1 MMTFGRNREAALV
14 KGLDT
19 FFVKSLIGR
28 DARGRLG
35 AGILL
40 LMGMMILW
48 AGPAFGQSSETVDAR
63 LRYQNEEGERV
74 PVEGVMLS
82 VTTLE
87 GSEIGSGVT
96 DADGVFSVPVPQPAV
111 YLVSIDAGT
120 LPAGIRLREPE
131 RVTVEVEVLEG
142 RAGRAIF
149 SLISGEVTV
158 VEEGGGISL
167 RRVAQLTT
175 EGIKLGLFLGMAA
188 IGLSLVFGT
197 TGLVNFAHG
206 EMVTWGMLSAY
217 FFNFYGLAG
226 MFGFMAGWWP
236 PFGQGMNLVLAA
248 VMAVMIGGVTGYLM
262 DRWIF
267 RPLRTRGVSLI
278 AQMVVTIGLAILAR
292 YIFLFIFGG
301 NLRFF
306 RDYSAQSALQI
317 WIIEITPKD
326 LITVVLSVLIL
337 IGVGSFLQRTQTGK
351 AMRAVADNRDLA
363 ESSGIDV
370 QRVIKI
376 VWIGAGSLAALG
388 GVFIGLAE
396 QLSWLIGFRMLLL
409 IFAGVVLG
417 GLGTAYGALLGCLL
431 VGIGIQLSTLF
442 IPVELKNIGALV
454 VLALVLV
461 VRPQGI
467 LGRRERFG

>member
-1 MMTFGRNREAALV
+1 MRTLPRRGSRRRVAAGVL
-14 KGLDT
+14 
-19 FFVKSLIGR
+19 LI
-28 DARGRLG
+28 L
-35 AGILL
+35 GILL
-40 LMGMMILW
+40 LE
-48 AGPAFGQSSETVDAR
+48 AGPVAGQSSETVGTR
-63 LRYQNEEGERV
+63 LRYQNEEGERI

-82 VTTLE
+82 VTTVD
-87 GSEIGSGVT
+87 GSEVGSGVT
-96 DADGVFSVPVPQPAV
+96 DADGAFSVPVPQPAV
-111 YLVSIDAGT
+111 YLVSIDVET
-120 LPAGIRLREPE
+120 LPVGIRLREPD
-131 RVTVEVEVLEG
+131 RVNVEVEVGEG
-142 RAGRAIF
+142 RSARAIF
-149 SLISGEVTV
+149 SLISGDAPV
-158 VEEGGGISL
+158 VESGGITV

-217 FFNFYGLAG
+217 FFNYYGLAG
-226 MFGFMAGWWP
+226 AFGFMAGWWP
-236 PFGQGMNLVLAA
+236 PLGQGMNLILAA
-248 VMAVMIGGVTGYLM
+248 VMAVIIGGASGYCM

-278 AQMVVTIGLAILAR
+278 AQMVVTIGLSILAR
-292 YIFLFIFGG
+292 YVFLFLFGG

-306 RDYSAQSALQI
+306 KDYSAQSAIQI
-317 WIIEITPKD
+317 WIVDITPKD
-326 LITVVLSVLIL
+326 LITVVLSVLFL
-337 IGVGSFLQRTQTGK
+337 IAVGLFLQRTQTGK

-363 ESSGIDV
+363 ESSGINV

-376 VWIGAGSLAALG
+376 VWIGAGALAGLG

-431 VGIGIQLSTLF
+431 VGVGIQLSTLF

-461 VRPQGI
+461 LRPQGL

>member
-1 MMTFGRNREAALV
+1 MMT
-14 KGLDT
+14 GLLM
-19 FFVKSLIGR
+19 V
-28 DARGRLG
+28 G
-35 AGILL
+35 AVLL
-40 LMGMMILW
+40 LAL
-48 AGPAFGQSSETVDAR
+48 PALGQSSETVGTR

-82 VTTLE
+82 VTTVD
-87 GSEIGSGVT
+87 GAAIGSGVS
-96 DADGVFSVPVPQPAV
+96 DADGIFTTPVPEPAV
-111 YLVSIDAGT
+111 YLVTIDVGT
-120 LPAGIRLREPE
+120 LPPGISLREPD
-131 RVTVEVEVLEG
+131 RTTVEVEVLEG
-142 RAGRAIF
+142 RDGRAIF
-149 SLISGEVTV
+149 SLTSGESAMVQETGGVT
-158 VEEGGGISL
+158 L

-206 EMVTWGMLSAY
+206 EMVTWGMLTAY
-217 FFNFYGLAG
+217 FFNYYGLAG
-226 MFGFMAGWWP
+226 AFGFMAGWWP
-236 PFGQGMNLVLAA
+236 PLGDGVNLILAA
-248 VMAVMIGGVTGYLM
+248 ALAMVVGGTTGYVM

-267 RPLRTRGVSLI
+267 GPLRARGVSLI
-278 AQMVVTIGLAILAR
+278 AQMVVTIGLSILAR

-317 WIIEITPKD
+317 WIIDITPKD
-326 LITVVLSVLIL
+326 LITVILSVLIL
-337 IGVGSFLQRTQTGK
+337 LSVGLFLQRTQTGK

-363 ESSGIDV
+363 ESSGINV
-370 QRVIKI
+370 QRVIRI
-376 VWIGAGSLAALG
+376 VWIGAGALAGVG

-417 GLGTAYGALLGCLL
+417 GLGTAYGALIGCLL

>member
-1 MMTFGRNREAALV
+1 
-14 KGLDT
+14 
-19 FFVKSLIGR
+19 LI
-28 DARGRLG
+28 L
-35 AGILL
+35 GILL
-40 LMGMMILW
+40 LE
-48 AGPAFGQSSETVDAR
+48 AGPVAGQSSETVGTR
-63 LRYQNEEGERV
+63 LRYQNEEGERI

-82 VTTLE
+82 VTTVD
-87 GSEIGSGVT
+87 GSEVGSGVT
-96 DADGVFSVPVPQPAV
+96 DADGAFSVPVPQPAV
-111 YLVSIDAGT
+111 YLVSIDVET
-120 LPAGIRLREPE
+120 LPVGIRLREPD
-131 RVTVEVEVLEG
+131 RVNVEVEVGEG
-142 RAGRAIF
+142 RSARAIF
-149 SLISGEVTV
+149 SLISGDAPV
-158 VEEGGGISL
+158 VESGGITV

-217 FFNFYGLAG
+217 FFNYYGLAG
-226 MFGFMAGWWP
+226 AFGFMAGWWP
-236 PFGQGMNLVLAA
+236 PLGQGMNLILAA
-248 VMAVMIGGVTGYLM
+248 VMAVIIGGASGYCM

-278 AQMVVTIGLAILAR
+278 AQMVVTIGLSILAR
-292 YIFLFIFGG
+292 YVFLFLFGG

-306 RDYSAQSALQI
+306 KDYSAQSAIQI
-317 WIIEITPKD
+317 WIVDITPKD
-326 LITVVLSVLIL
+326 LITVVLSVLFL
-337 IGVGSFLQRTQTGK
+337 IAVGLFLQRTQTGK

-363 ESSGIDV
+363 ESSGINV

-376 VWIGAGSLAALG
+376 VWIGAGALAGLG

-431 VGIGIQLSTLF
+431 VGVGIQLSTLF

-461 VRPQGI
+461 LRPQGL

>member
-1 MMTFGRNREAALV
+1 MLLIAA
-14 KGLDT
+14 
-19 FFVKSLIGR
+19 
-28 DARGRLG
+28 
-35 AGILL
+35 
-40 LMGMMILW
+40 
-48 AGPAFGQSSETVDAR
+48 PAIGQSSETVGTR
-63 LRYQNEEGERV
+63 LRHQNEEGERV
-74 PVEGVMLS
+74 PVEGVLIS
-82 VTTLE
+82 VTTTD
-87 GSEIGSGVT
+87 GSEVGEGVT
-96 DADGVFSVPVPQPAV
+96 DSEGVFAAPVPGPDV
-111 YLVSIDAGT
+111 YLVTINVNT
-120 LPAGIRLREPE
+120 LPAGVRLRDPD
-131 RVTVEVEVLEG
+131 RTTVEVEVLES
-142 RAGRAIF
+142 RDGRAIF
-149 SLISGEVTV
+149 SLISGDAEPA
-158 VEEGGGISL
+158 EESGGVSM

-217 FFNFYGLAG
+217 FFNYFGLAG
-226 MFGFMAGWWP
+226 IFGFMAGWWP
-236 PFGQGMNLVLAA
+236 PLGEGVNLVFAAILA
-248 VMAVMIGGVTGYLM
+248 VMVGGASGYFM
-262 DRWIF
+262 DRWVF

-278 AQMVVTIGLAILAR
+278 AQMVVTIGLSILAR
-292 YIFLFIFGG
+292 YVFLFIFGG

-317 WIIEITPKD
+317 WIVEITPKD
-326 LITVVLSVLIL
+326 LITVILSVLIL
-337 IGVGSFLQRTQTGK
+337 IGVGFFLQRTQTGK

-363 ESSGIDV
+363 ESSGINV
-370 QRVIKI
+370 QRVIRI
-376 VWIGAGSLAALG
+376 VWIGAGALAGLG

-431 VGIGIQLSTLF
+431 VGVGIQLSTLF

>member
-1 MMTFGRNREAALV
+1 MPGS
-14 KGLDT
+14 
-19 FFVKSLIGR
+19 SLF
-28 DARGRLG
+28 RLFLSG
-35 AGILL
+35 LL
-40 LMGMMILW
+40 LAVFALLMALPVF
-48 AGPAFGQSSETVDAR
+48 AQESESVGTR

-74 PVEGVMLS
+74 PVEGVRFT
-82 VTTLE
+82 VTTAE
-87 GSEIGSGVT
+87 GAAVGSGLT
-96 DADGVFSVPVPQPAV
+96 DADGVFSMSVPQPAIYV
-111 YLVSIDAGT
+111 VAIDVAT
-120 LPAGIRLREPE
+120 LPAGIMLREPDRI
-131 RVTVEVEVLEG
+131 RVIVEVLEN
-142 RAGRAIF
+142 REGRAIF
-149 SLISGEVTV
+149 SLTSGDSSAGEESGGVT
-158 VEEGGGISL
+158 L

-226 MFGFMAGWWP
+226 VFGFMAGWWP
-236 PFGQGMNLVLAA
+236 PLGQGVNLVLAA
-248 VMAVMIGGVTGYLM
+248 VMAVIVGGASGYLL

-267 RPLRTRGVSLI
+267 RPLRVRGVGMI
-278 AQMVVTIGLAILAR
+278 AQMVVSIGLSILAR

-306 RDYSAQSALQI
+306 KDYSAQSALQI
-317 WIIEITPKD
+317 WIVEITPKD
-326 LITVVLSVLIL
+326 LITVVLSSLIL
-337 IGVGSFLQRTQTGK
+337 VGVGLFLQKTQTGK

-370 QRVIKI
+370 QRVIRI
-376 VWIGAGSLAALG
+376 VWMGAGALAALG

-396 QLSWLIGFRMLLL
+396 QVSWLIGFRMLLL

-417 GLGTAYGALLGCLL
+417 GLGTAYGALLGCLV
-431 VGIGIQLSTLF
+431 VGVGIQLSTLLV
-442 IPVELKNIGALV
+442 PVELKNVGALV

-461 VRPQGI
+461 MRPQGL

>member
-1 MMTFGRNREAALV
+1 MSNSQPFKLAVGC
-14 KGLDT
+14 
-19 FFVKSLIGR
+19 
-28 DARGRLG
+28 
-35 AGILL
+35 L
-40 LMGMMILW
+40 LML
-48 AGPAFGQSSETVDAR
+48 ATTLLVALPAFGQSSETVGTR
-63 LRYQNEEGERV
+63 LRYQNDQGERV
-74 PVEGVMLS
+74 PVEGVVLS

-87 GSEIGSGVT
+87 GTEIGSGVT
-96 DADGVFSVPVPQPAV
+96 DADGVFSVPVPEPAV
-111 YLVSIDAGT
+111 YSVAIDVST
-120 LPAGIRLREPE
+120 LPGDIRLREPD
-131 RVTVEVEVLEG
+131 RTIVEVEVLEG
-142 RAGRAIF
+142 RDGRAIF
-149 SLISGEVTV
+149 SLISGDLMVI
-158 VEEGGGISL
+158 EESGGISL

-226 MFGFMAGWWP
+226 VFGFMAGWWP
-236 PFGQGMNLVLAA
+236 PLGQGMNLILAA
-248 VMAVMIGGVTGYLM
+248 VMAVIVGGATGYLM
-262 DRWIF
+262 DRWVF

-278 AQMVVTIGLAILAR
+278 AQMVVTIGLSILAR
-292 YIFLFIFGG
+292 YVFLFIFGG

-306 RDYSAQSALQI
+306 KDYSAQTALQI

-337 IGVGSFLQRTQTGK
+337 IGVGLFLQRTQTGK

-363 ESSGIDV
+363 ESSGINV
-370 QRVIKI
+370 QKVIRI
-376 VWIGAGSLAALG
+376 VWIGAGGLAGLG

-461 VRPQGI
+461 VRPQGL

>member
-1 MMTFGRNREAALV
+1 MKAFEDVLV
-14 KGLDT
+14 KGLISRRSPGRLT
-19 FFVKSLIGR
+19 AAVLLLIGMSFMF
-28 DARGRLG
+28 
-35 AGILL
+35 AGS
-40 LMGMMILW
+40 
-48 AGPAFGQSSETVDAR
+48 AFGQSSETVGTR

-74 PVEGVMLS
+74 PAEGVMIS

-87 GSEIGSGVT
+87 GSEIGSGMT
-96 DADGVFSVPVPQPAV
+96 DADGVFSVPVPEPAA
-111 YLVSIDAGT
+111 YLVSIDVST

-149 SLISGEVTV
+149 SLLSGEAPV
-158 VEEGGGISL
+158 VEESGGITL

-226 MFGFMAGWWP
+226 IFGFMAGWWP
-236 PFGQGMNLVLAA
+236 PLGQGMNLILAA
-248 VMAVMIGGVTGYLM
+248 AAAVIVGGASGYFM

-278 AQMVVTIGLAILAR
+278 AQMVVTIGLSILAR

-306 RDYSAQSALQI
+306 KDYSAQSALQI
-317 WIIEITPKD
+317 WIIDITPKD
-326 LITVVLSVLIL
+326 LITVILSVVIL
-337 IGVGSFLQRTQTGK
+337 IAVGLFLQRTQTGK

-363 ESSGIDV
+363 ESSGINV
-370 QRVIKI
+370 QRVIKM
-376 VWIGAGSLAALG
+376 VWIGAGALAGLG

-461 VRPQGI
+461 LRPQGL
-467 LGRRERFG
+467 LGRKERFG

>member
-1 MMTFGRNREAALV
+1 MMTG
-14 KGLDT
+14 
-19 FFVKSLIGR
+19 
-28 DARGRLG
+28 
-35 AGILL
+35 L
-40 LMGMMILW
+40 LMVGAVLLMTL
-48 AGPAFGQSSETVDAR
+48 PALGQSSETVGTR
-63 LRYQNEEGERV
+63 LRYQNEEGDRV

-82 VTTLE
+82 VTTVD
-87 GSEIGSGVT
+87 GAAIGSGVS
-96 DADGVFSVPVPQPAV
+96 DADGTFSTAVPEPAV
-111 YLVSIDAGT
+111 YLVTIDVGT
-120 LPAGIRLREPE
+120 LPPGIQLREPD
-131 RVTVEVEVLEG
+131 RTTVEVEVLEG
-142 RAGRAIF
+142 RDGRAIF
-149 SLISGEVTV
+149 SLTSGESAM
-158 VEEGGGISL
+158 VEETGGITL

-206 EMVTWGMLSAY
+206 EMVTWGMLTAY

-226 MFGFMAGWWP
+226 VFGFMAGWWP
-236 PFGQGMNLVLAA
+236 PLGEGVNLILAA
-248 VMAVMIGGVTGYLM
+248 AIAMVVGGATGYLM
-262 DRWIF
+262 DRWVF

-278 AQMVVTIGLAILAR
+278 AQMVVTIGLSILAR
-292 YIFLFIFGG
+292 YVFLFIFGG

-317 WIIEITPKD
+317 WIIDITPKD
-326 LITVVLSVLIL
+326 LITVILSVLIL
-337 IGVGSFLQRTQTGK
+337 VGVGLFLQRTQTGK

-363 ESSGIDV
+363 ESSGINV
-370 QRVIKI
+370 QRVIRI
-376 VWIGAGSLAALG
+376 VWIGAGALAGVG

-417 GLGTAYGALLGCLL
+417 GLGTAYGALIGCLL

>member
-1 MMTFGRNREAALV
+1 MRHLRTAHSFPLRLV
-14 KGLDT
+14 LAIVLMVGT
-19 FFVKSLIGR
+19 V
-28 DARGRLG
+28 
-35 AGILL
+35 L
-40 LMGMMILW
+40 LM
-48 AGPAFGQSSETVDAR
+48 ASPAIGQSSETVGTR
-63 LRYQNEEGERV
+63 LRFQNEAGDRV
-74 PVEGVMLS
+74 PVEGVGLS
-82 VTTLE
+82 VATLD
-87 GSEIGSGVT
+87 GAEIGSGVT
-96 DADGVFSVPVPQPAV
+96 DADGVFSTPVPEPAV
-111 YLVSIDAGT
+111 YAVTIDVAT
-120 LPAGIRLREPE
+120 LPSGVRLREAD
-131 RVTVEVEVLEG
+131 RTTVEVEVLEG
-142 RAGRAIF
+142 RDGRAIF
-149 SLISGEVTV
+149 SLISGEGPM
-158 VEEGGGISL
+158 VEESGGVTL

-206 EMVTWGMLSAY
+206 EMVTWGMLTAY
-217 FFNFYGLAG
+217 FFNYYGLAG
-226 MFGFMAGWWP
+226 AFGFMAGWWP
-236 PFGQGMNLVLAA
+236 PLGDGVNLIVAA
-248 VMAVMIGGVTGYLM
+248 VFAMVIGGATGYVM
-262 DRWIF
+262 DRWVF
-267 RPLRTRGVSLI
+267 RPLRARGVSLI
-278 AQMVVTIGLAILAR
+278 AQMVVTIGLSILAR
-292 YIFLFIFGG
+292 YVFLFIFGG

-337 IGVGSFLQRTQTGK
+337 LGVGLFLQRTQTGK

-363 ESSGIDV
+363 ESSGINV
-370 QRVIKI
+370 QRVIRI
-376 VWIGAGSLAALG
+376 VWIGAGALAGLG

-461 VRPQGI
+461 VRPQGL

>member
-1 MMTFGRNREAALV
+1 MPTKGFSLQGLSSRPALA
-14 KGLDT
+14 GL
-19 FFVKSLIGR
+19 LIVGVM
-28 DARGRLG
+28 
-35 AGILL
+35 LL
-40 LMGMMILW
+40 LAL
-48 AGPAFGQSSETVDAR
+48 PAWGQSSETVGTR

-74 PVEGVMLS
+74 PVEGAFLS
-82 VTTLE
+82 VSTLDGAE
-87 GSEIGSGVT
+87 LGTGVT
-96 DADGVFSVPVPQPAV
+96 DADGAFSVSVPGPAV
-111 YLVSIDAGT
+111 YAVTIDVST
-120 LPAGIRLREPE
+120 LPVGVTLREPD

-142 RAGRAIF
+142 RDGRAIF
-149 SLISGEVTV
+149 SLISGDAPVMEESGGVT
-158 VEEGGGISL
+158 L

-217 FFNFYGLAG
+217 FFNYYGLAG
-226 MFGFMAGWWP
+226 AFGFLAGWWGP
-236 PFGQGMNLVLAA
+236 VGEGVNLIFAA
-248 VMAVMIGGVTGYLM
+248 VIAVIIGGATGFIM

-267 RPLRTRGVSLI
+267 SPLRARGVSLI
-278 AQMVVTIGLAILAR
+278 AQMVMTIGLSILAR

-306 RDYSAQSALQI
+306 RDFSAQSALQI

-326 LITVVLSVLIL
+326 LITVVLSVIIL
-337 IGVGSFLQRTQTGK
+337 LGVGLFLQRTQTGK

-363 ESSGIDV
+363 ESSGINV
-370 QRVIKI
+370 QKVIRI
-376 VWIGAGSLAALG
+376 VWIGAGALAGLG

-461 VRPQGI
+461 VRPQGL

>member
-1 MMTFGRNREAALV
+1 MALV
-14 KGLDT
+14 
-19 FFVKSLIGR
+19 F
-28 DARGRLG
+28 LG
-35 AGILL
+35 AGPIL
-40 LMGMMILW
+40 
-48 AGPAFGQSSETVDAR
+48 GQSSETVGTR

-74 PVEGVMLS
+74 PVQGVIIS
-82 VTTLE
+82 VTTLDGVE
-87 GSEIGSGVT
+87 VGSGPT
-96 DADGVFSVPVPQPAV
+96 DAEGMFSVPVPQPAV
-111 YLVSIDAGT
+111 YEVSIDTGT
-120 LPAGIRLREPE
+120 LPPGIGLREPD
-131 RVTVEVEVLEG
+131 RVTVRVEVLEG

-149 SLISGEVTV
+149 SLVSGEAPVMETS
-158 VEEGGGISL
+158 GGITL

-226 MFGFMAGWWP
+226 VFGFMAGWWP
-236 PFGQGMNLVLAA
+236 PLGQGMNLILAA
-248 VMAVMIGGVTGYLM
+248 MVAVVIGGASGYVL

-278 AQMVVTIGLAILAR
+278 AQMVVTIGLSILAR

-306 RDYSAQSALQI
+306 KDYSAQSAIRI
-317 WIIEITPKD
+317 WIVDITPKD
-326 LITVVLSVLIL
+326 LITVILSVLIL
-337 IGVGSFLQRTQTGK
+337 VGVGLFLQRTQTGK

-363 ESSGIDV
+363 ESSGINV
-370 QRVIKI
+370 QRVIRF
-376 VWIGAGSLAALG
+376 VWIGAGGLAALG

-431 VGIGIQLSTLF
+431 VGVGIQLSTLF

-461 VRPQGI
+461 LRPQGL

>member
-1 MMTFGRNREAALV
+1 M
-14 KGLDT
+14 
-19 FFVKSLIGR
+19 
-28 DARGRLG
+28 
-35 AGILL
+35 L
-40 LMGMMILW
+40 LM
-48 AGPAFGQSSETVDAR
+48 AAPAIGQSSETVGTR
-63 LRYQNEEGERV
+63 LRYQNEEGDRV

-82 VTTLE
+82 VTTVD
-87 GSEIGSGVT
+87 GTEIGTGTT
-96 DADGVFSVPVPQPAV
+96 DAEGVFSIPVPGPAV
-111 YLVSIDAGT
+111 YLVTIDVNT
-120 LPAGIRLREPE
+120 LPGEIRLREPE
-131 RVTVEVEVLEG
+131 RTTVEVEVLES
-142 RAGRAIF
+142 RDGRAIF
-149 SLISGEVTV
+149 SLISGDAGPMEDS
-158 VEEGGGISL
+158 GGVSL

-217 FFNFYGLAG
+217 FFNYYGLAG
-226 MFGFMAGWWP
+226 AIGFMAGWWP
-236 PFGQGMNLVLAA
+236 PLGQGMNLILAA
-248 VMAVMIGGVTGYLM
+248 VMAVIIGGVTGYLM
-262 DRWIF
+262 DRWVF

-278 AQMVVTIGLAILAR
+278 AQMVVTIGLSILVR
-292 YIFLFIFGG
+292 YVFLFIFAG

-306 RDYSAQSALQI
+306 RDYSAQTALQI

-326 LITVVLSVLIL
+326 LITVILSVIIL
-337 IGVGSFLQRTQTGK
+337 IGVGLFLQRTQTGK

-363 ESSGIDV
+363 ESSGINV
-370 QRVIKI
+370 QRVIRI
-376 VWIGAGSLAALG
+376 VWIGAGALAGLG

>member
-1 MMTFGRNREAALV
+1 MAAMLFLV
-14 KGLDT
+14 
-19 FFVKSLIGR
+19 
-28 DARGRLG
+28 
-35 AGILL
+35 
-40 LMGMMILW
+40 
-48 AGPAFGQSSETVDAR
+48 AGPILGQSSETVGTR

-74 PVEGVMLS
+74 PVEGVVLS
-82 VTTLE
+82 VTTLD
-87 GSEIGSGVT
+87 GDEIGSGET
-96 DADGVFSVPVPQPAV
+96 DTDGVFSLPVPGPAV
-111 YLVSIDAGT
+111 YLVSIDTGT
-120 LPAGIRLREPE
+120 LPPGIQLREPD
-131 RVTVEVEVLEG
+131 RVTVQVEVLEG

-149 SLISGEVTV
+149 SLLSGEAPVMQ
-158 VEEGGGISL
+158 ESGGITL

-226 MFGFMAGWWP
+226 AFGFMAGWWP
-236 PFGQGMNLVLAA
+236 PLGQGMNLALAA
-248 VMAVMIGGVTGYLM
+248 IMAVMIGGVSGYAM

-267 RPLRTRGVSLI
+267 GPLRTRGVSLI
-278 AQMVVTIGLAILAR
+278 AQMVVTIGLSILTR

-306 RDYSAQSALQI
+306 KDYSAQSAIRI
-317 WIIEITPKD
+317 WIIDITPKD
-326 LITVVLSVLIL
+326 LITVILSVAIL
-337 IGVGSFLQRTQTGK
+337 IAVGLFLQRTQTGK

-363 ESSGIDV
+363 ESSGINV
-370 QRVIKI
+370 QRVIRI
-376 VWIGAGSLAALG
+376 VWIGAGGLAALG

-461 VRPQGI
+461 LRPQGL
-467 LGRRERFG
+467 LGKRERFG

>member
-1 MMTFGRNREAALV
+1 MKEGSRR
-14 KGLDT
+14 
-19 FFVKSLIGR
+19 
-28 DARGRLG
+28 RL
-35 AGILL
+35 AMSVL
-40 LMGMMILW
+40 LMMGLALLVSI
-48 AGPAFGQSSETVDAR
+48 PAIGQESESIGTR
-63 LRYQNEEGERV
+63 LRYQNEEGDRV
-74 PVEGVMLS
+74 PVEGVRVV
-82 VTTLE
+82 VTTTD
-87 GSEIGSGVT
+87 GSEIGSGAT
-96 DADGVFSVPVPQPAV
+96 DGEGIFEIPVPGPDV
-111 YLVSIDAGT
+111 YLVTIDINT
-120 LPAGIRLREPE
+120 LPAGIQLREPE
-131 RVTVEVEVLEG
+131 RITVEVEVLQG
-142 RAGRAIF
+142 RDGRAIF
-149 SLISGEVTV
+149 SLASGESPAWEESGGVT
-158 VEEGGGISL
+158 L

-226 MFGFMAGWWP
+226 VFGFMAGWWP
-236 PFGQGMNLVLAA
+236 PLGEGVNLILAA
-248 VMAVMIGGVTGYLM
+248 ILAVIVGAASGYIM

-267 RPLRTRGVSLI
+267 GPLRARGVSLI
-278 AQMVVTIGLAILAR
+278 AQMVVTIGLSILAR
-292 YIFLFIFGG
+292 YLFLFIFGG

-306 RDYSAQSALQI
+306 KDYSAQSALKI

-326 LITVVLSVLIL
+326 LITVILSVLIL
-337 IGVGSFLQRTQTGK
+337 IGVGLFLQRTQTGK

-363 ESSGIDV
+363 ESSGINV
-370 QRVIKI
+370 QRVIRI
-376 VWIGAGSLAALG
+376 VWIGAGALAGLG

-454 VLALVLV
+454 VLAIVLVL
-461 VRPQGI
+461 RPQGI
-467 LGRRERFG
+467 LGKRERFG

>member
-1 MMTFGRNREAALV
+1 M
-14 KGLDT
+14 
-19 FFVKSLIGR
+19 
-28 DARGRLG
+28 
-35 AGILL
+35 
-40 LMGMMILW
+40 
-48 AGPAFGQSSETVDAR
+48 
-63 LRYQNEEGERV
+63 
-74 PVEGVMLS
+74 PVEGVIIS
-82 VTTLE
+82 VTTTD
-87 GSEIGSGVT
+87 GSEVGTGAT
-96 DADGVFSVPVPQPAV
+96 DSEGAFSVPVPGPDV
-111 YLVSIDAGT
+111 YLVTIDVNT
-120 LPAGIRLREPE
+120 LPAGIRLREPD
-131 RVTVEVEVLEG
+131 RTTVEVEVLES
-142 RAGRAIF
+142 RDGRAIF
-149 SLISGEVTV
+149 SLVSGDAGPAEESGGVT
-158 VEEGGGISL
+158 L

-175 EGIKLGLFLGMAA
+175 EGVKLGLFLGMAA

-217 FFNFYGLAG
+217 FFNYFGLAG
-226 MFGFMAGWWP
+226 IFGFMAGWWP
-236 PFGQGMNLVLAA
+236 PLGEGVNLVLAA
-248 VMAVMIGGVTGYLM
+248 ILAVIVGGITGFLM
-262 DRWIF
+262 DRWVF

-278 AQMVVTIGLAILAR
+278 AQMVVTIGLSILAR
-292 YIFLFIFGG
+292 YIFLFVFGG

-326 LITVVLSVLIL
+326 LITVILSVLIL
-337 IGVGSFLQRTQTGK
+337 IGVGVFLQRTQTGK

-363 ESSGIDV
+363 ESSGINV
-370 QRVIKI
+370 QRVIRI
-376 VWIGAGSLAALG
+376 VWIGAGALAGLG

-417 GLGTAYGALLGCLL
+417 GLGTAYGAFLGCLL

>member
-1 MMTFGRNREAALV
+1 M
-14 KGLDT
+14 
-19 FFVKSLIGR
+19 
-28 DARGRLG
+28 
-35 AGILL
+35 AGVML
-40 LMGMMILW
+40 LM
-48 AGPAFGQSSETVDAR
+48 AAPAIGQSSETVGTR
-63 LRYQNEEGERV
+63 LRHQNEDGERV
-74 PVEGVMLS
+74 PVEGVVIS
-82 VTTLE
+82 VTTTD
-87 GSEIGSGVT
+87 GSEVGEGAT
-96 DADGVFSVPVPQPAV
+96 DSEGVFAVPVPGPGV
-111 YLVSIDAGT
+111 YLVTIDVNT
-120 LPAGIRLREPE
+120 LPAGIRLREPD
-131 RVTVEVEVLEG
+131 RTTVEVEVLES
-142 RAGRAIF
+142 RDGRAIF
-149 SLISGEVTV
+149 SLISGDAEPM
-158 VEEGGGISL
+158 EESGGVSV

-175 EGIKLGLFLGMAA
+175 EGVKLGLFLGMAA

-217 FFNFYGLAG
+217 FFNYFGLAG
-226 MFGFMAGWWP
+226 VFGFMAGWWP
-236 PFGQGMNLVLAA
+236 PLGEGVNLILAA
-248 VMAVMIGGVTGYLM
+248 ILAVIVGGATGYLM
-262 DRWIF
+262 DRWVF

-278 AQMVVTIGLAILAR
+278 AQMVVTIGLSILAR
-292 YIFLFIFGG
+292 YLFLFVFGG

-337 IGVGSFLQRTQTGK
+337 TGVGFFLQRTQTGK

-363 ESSGIDV
+363 ESSGINV
-370 QRVIKI
+370 QRVIRI
-376 VWIGAGSLAALG
+376 VWIGAGALAGLG

>member
-1 MMTFGRNREAALV
+1 MIPFLNAKGSSFRLAL
-14 KGLDT
+14 
-19 FFVKSLIGR
+19 
-28 DARGRLG
+28 

-40 LMGMMILW
+40 
-48 AGPAFGQSSETVDAR
+48 AGTALLVAAPVLGQSSETVGTR

-74 PVEGVMLS
+74 PVEGVMLA

-87 GSEIGSGVT
+87 GAEIGSGVT
-96 DADGVFSVPVPQPAV
+96 DADGVFSTPVPGPAV
-111 YLVSIDAGT
+111 YAVTIDVGT
-120 LPAGIRLREPE
+120 LPPGIGLREPD

-142 RAGRAIF
+142 RDGRAIF
-149 SLISGEVTV
+149 SLTSGEVMV
-158 VEEGGGISL
+158 VGDSGGVSM

-217 FFNFYGLAG
+217 FFNYYGLAG
-226 MFGFMAGWWP
+226 AFGFMAGWWP
-236 PFGQGMNLVLAA
+236 PLGDGMNLILAA
-248 VMAVMIGGVTGYLM
+248 VMAMLIGGASGYLM

-278 AQMVVTIGLAILAR
+278 AQMVVTIGLSIMAR
-292 YIFLFIFGG
+292 YVFLFIFGG

-306 RDYSAQSALQI
+306 KDYSAQSALQI

-337 IGVGSFLQRTQTGK
+337 LGVGLFLQRTQTGK

-363 ESSGIDV
+363 ESSGINV
-370 QRVIKI
+370 QRVIKM
-376 VWIGAGSLAALG
+376 VWIGAGALAGLG

>member
-1 MMTFGRNREAALV
+1 MIL
-14 KGLDT
+14 
-19 FFVKSLIGR
+19 
-28 DARGRLG
+28 
-35 AGILL
+35 GILL
-40 LMGMMILW
+40 LE
-48 AGPAFGQSSETVDAR
+48 AGPVAGQSSETVGTR
-63 LRYQNEEGERV
+63 LRYQNEEGERI

-82 VTTLE
+82 VTTVD
-87 GSEIGSGVT
+87 GSEVGSGVT
-96 DADGVFSVPVPQPAV
+96 DADGAFSVPVPQPAV
-111 YLVSIDAGT
+111 YLVSIDVET
-120 LPAGIRLREPE
+120 LPVGIRLREPD
-131 RVTVEVEVLEG
+131 RVNVEVEVGEG
-142 RAGRAIF
+142 RSARAIF
-149 SLISGEVTV
+149 SLISGDAPV
-158 VEEGGGISL
+158 VESGGITV

-217 FFNFYGLAG
+217 FFNYYGLAG
-226 MFGFMAGWWP
+226 AFGFMAGWWP
-236 PFGQGMNLVLAA
+236 PLGQGMNLILAA
-248 VMAVMIGGVTGYLM
+248 VMAVIIGGASGYCM

-278 AQMVVTIGLAILAR
+278 AQMVVTIGLSILAR
-292 YIFLFIFGG
+292 YVFLFLFGG

-306 RDYSAQSALQI
+306 KDYSAQSAIQI
-317 WIIEITPKD
+317 WIVDITPKD
-326 LITVVLSVLIL
+326 LITVVLSVLFL
-337 IGVGSFLQRTQTGK
+337 IAVGLFLQRTQTGK

-363 ESSGIDV
+363 ESSGINV

-376 VWIGAGSLAALG
+376 VWIGAGALAGLG

-431 VGIGIQLSTLF
+431 VGVGIQLSTLF

-461 VRPQGI
+461 LRPQGL

>member
-1 MMTFGRNREAALV
+1 
-14 KGLDT
+14 
-19 FFVKSLIGR
+19 
-28 DARGRLG
+28 
-35 AGILL
+35 
-40 LMGMMILW
+40 
-48 AGPAFGQSSETVDAR
+48 
-63 LRYQNEEGERV
+63 
-74 PVEGVMLS
+74 MLS
-82 VTTLE
+82 VTTVD
-87 GSEIGSGVT
+87 GSEVGSGVT
-96 DADGVFSVPVPQPAV
+96 DADGAFSVPVPQPAV
-111 YLVSIDAGT
+111 YLVSIDVET
-120 LPAGIRLREPE
+120 LPVGIRLREPD
-131 RVTVEVEVLEG
+131 RVNVEVEVGEG
-142 RAGRAIF
+142 RSARAIF
-149 SLISGEVTV
+149 SLISGDAPV
-158 VEEGGGISL
+158 VESGGITV

-217 FFNFYGLAG
+217 FFNYYGLAG
-226 MFGFMAGWWP
+226 AFGFMAGWWP
-236 PFGQGMNLVLAA
+236 PLGQGMNLILAA
-248 VMAVMIGGVTGYLM
+248 VMAVIIGGASGYCM

-278 AQMVVTIGLAILAR
+278 AQMVVTIGLSILAR
-292 YIFLFIFGG
+292 YVFLFLFGG

-306 RDYSAQSALQI
+306 KDYSAQSAIQI
-317 WIIEITPKD
+317 WIVDITPKD
-326 LITVVLSVLIL
+326 LITVVLSVLFL
-337 IGVGSFLQRTQTGK
+337 IAVGLFLQRTQTGK

-363 ESSGIDV
+363 ESSGINV

-376 VWIGAGSLAALG
+376 VWIGAGALAGLG

-431 VGIGIQLSTLF
+431 VGVGIQLSTLF

-461 VRPQGI
+461 LRPQGL

>member
-1 MMTFGRNREAALV
+1 MRHSLTSKRFPLRLVVAVLLTGTAL
-14 KGLDT
+14 L
-19 FFVKSLIGR
+19 FAL
-28 DARGRLG
+28 
-35 AGILL
+35 
-40 LMGMMILW
+40 
-48 AGPAFGQSSETVDAR
+48 PALGQSSETVGTR

-74 PVEGVMLS
+74 PVEGVALS
-82 VTTLE
+82 VTTLD

-96 DADGVFSVPVPQPAV
+96 DADGIFSTPVPEPAV
-111 YLVSIDAGT
+111 YLVTIEMGT
-120 LPAGIRLREPE
+120 LPAGIQLREAD
-131 RVTVEVEVLEG
+131 RTTVEVEVLEG
-142 RAGRAIF
+142 RDGRAIF
-149 SLISGEVTV
+149 SLISGDGAMVAETGGVT
-158 VEEGGGISL
+158 L

-206 EMVTWGMLSAY
+206 EMVTWGMLTAY
-217 FFNFYGLAG
+217 FFNYYGLAG
-226 MFGFMAGWWP
+226 LFGFMAGWWP
-236 PFGQGMNLVLAA
+236 PLGEGVNLIVAAVLAM
-248 VMAVMIGGVTGYLM
+248 VVGGATGYLM
-262 DRWIF
+262 DRFVF
-267 RPLRTRGVSLI
+267 RPLRARGVSLI
-278 AQMVVTIGLAILAR
+278 AQMVVTIGLSILAR
-292 YIFLFIFGG
+292 YVFLFIFGG

-306 RDYSAQSALQI
+306 KDYSAQTALQI

-326 LITVVLSVLIL
+326 LITVILSVLIL
-337 IGVGSFLQRTQTGK
+337 LGVGLFLQRTQTGK

-363 ESSGIDV
+363 ESSGINV
-370 QRVIKI
+370 QGVIRI
-376 VWIGAGSLAALG
+376 VWIGAGALAGLG

-461 VRPQGI
+461 VRPQGL

>member
-1 MMTFGRNREAALV
+1 MLGQ
-14 KGLDT
+14 G
-19 FFVKSLIGR
+19 S
-28 DARGRLG
+28 RLRF
-35 AGILL
+35 ATGILL
-40 LMGMMILW
+40 IAGVVLLM
-48 AGPAFGQSSETVDAR
+48 AAPAIGQSSETVGTR
-63 LRYQNEEGERV
+63 LRYQNEEGDRV

-82 VTTLE
+82 VTTVDGTE
-87 GSEIGSGVT
+87 VGSGAT
-96 DADGVFSVPVPQPAV
+96 DAEGVFSIPVPGPAV
-111 YLVSIDAGT
+111 YLVTIDVNT
-120 LPAGIRLREPE
+120 LPGGIQLREPE
-131 RVTVEVEVLEG
+131 RTTVEVEVLES
-142 RAGRAIF
+142 RDGRAIF
-149 SLISGEVTV
+149 SLISGDAGPM
-158 VEEGGGISL
+158 EETGGVSL

-217 FFNFYGLAG
+217 FFNYYGLAG
-226 MFGFMAGWWP
+226 AIGFMAGWWP
-236 PFGQGMNLVLAA
+236 PLGQGMNLILAA
-248 VMAVMIGGVTGYLM
+248 VMAVIIGGATGYLM
-262 DRWIF
+262 DRWVF

-278 AQMVVTIGLAILAR
+278 AQMVVTIGLSILAR
-292 YIFLFIFGG
+292 YVFLFVFAG

-326 LITVVLSVLIL
+326 LITVILSVIIL
-337 IGVGSFLQRTQTGK
+337 IGVGLFLQRTQTGK

-376 VWIGAGSLAALG
+376 VWIGAGALAGLG

>member
-1 MMTFGRNREAALV
+1 MAV
-14 KGLDT
+14 P
-19 FFVKSLIGR
+19 VI
-28 DARGRLG
+28 
-35 AGILL
+35 
-40 LMGMMILW
+40 
-48 AGPAFGQSSETVDAR
+48 GQSSETVGTR
-63 LRYQNEEGERV
+63 LRHQNEEGERV
-74 PVEGVMLS
+74 PVEGVIIS
-82 VTTLE
+82 VTTIDR
-87 GSEIGSGVT
+87 SEVGIGAT
-96 DADGVFSVPVPQPAV
+96 DSEGVFSVPVPGPDV
-111 YLVSIDAGT
+111 YLVTIDVNT
-120 LPAGIRLREPE
+120 LPEGIRLREPD
-131 RVTVEVEVLEG
+131 RTTVEVEVLES
-142 RAGRAIF
+142 RDGRAIF
-149 SLISGEVTV
+149 SLISGDAEPT
-158 VEEGGGISL
+158 EESGGVSA

-217 FFNFYGLAG
+217 FFNYFGLAG
-226 MFGFMAGWWP
+226 IFGFMAGWWP
-236 PFGQGMNLVLAA
+236 PLGEGVNLIFAAILA
-248 VMAVMIGGVTGYLM
+248 VIVGGATGFLM
-262 DRWIF
+262 DRWVF

-278 AQMVVTIGLAILAR
+278 AQMVVTIGLSILAR
-292 YIFLFIFGG
+292 YVFLFIFGG

-326 LITVVLSVLIL
+326 LITVILSVLIL
-337 IGVGSFLQRTQTGK
+337 IGVGFFLQRTQTGK
-351 AMRAVADNRDLA
+351 AMRAVADNRELA
-363 ESSGIDV
+363 ESSGINV
-370 QRVIKI
+370 QRVIRI
-376 VWIGAGSLAALG
+376 VWIGAGALAGLG

>member
-1 MMTFGRNREAALV
+1 MTGVMLSMAAPV
-14 KGLDT
+14 
-19 FFVKSLIGR
+19 I
-28 DARGRLG
+28 
-35 AGILL
+35 
-40 LMGMMILW
+40 
-48 AGPAFGQSSETVDAR
+48 GQSSETVGTR
-63 LRYQNEEGERV
+63 LRYQNEEGDRV
-74 PVEGVMLS
+74 PVEGVTLS
-82 VTTLE
+82 VATLE
-87 GSEIGSGVT
+87 GAEIGSGTT
-96 DADGVFSVPVPQPAV
+96 DAEGVFGIPVPGPAV
-111 YLVSIDAGT
+111 YLVTIDVST
-120 LPAGIRLREPE
+120 LPTGIQLREPE
-131 RVTVEVEVLEG
+131 RTTVEVEVLED
-142 RAGRAIF
+142 RDGRAIF
-149 SLISGEVTV
+149 SLISGDAGPM
-158 VEEGGGISL
+158 EESGGVSL

-217 FFNFYGLAG
+217 FFNYYGLAG
-226 MFGFMAGWWP
+226 AIGFMAGWWAP
-236 PFGQGMNLVLAA
+236 LGQGMNLILAA
-248 VMAVMIGGVTGYLM
+248 VMAVIIGGATGYLM
-262 DRWIF
+262 DRWVF

-278 AQMVVTIGLAILAR
+278 AQMVVTIGLSILAR
-292 YIFLFIFGG
+292 YVFLFIFAG

-326 LITVVLSVLIL
+326 LITVILSVLIL
-337 IGVGSFLQRTQTGK
+337 IGVGLFLQRTQTGK

-363 ESSGIDV
+363 ESSGINV

-376 VWIGAGSLAALG
+376 VWIGAGALAGLG

>member
-1 MMTFGRNREAALV
+1 MA
-14 KGLDT
+14 
-19 FFVKSLIGR
+19 
-28 DARGRLG
+28 
-35 AGILL
+35 ILL
-40 LMGMMILW
+40 V
-48 AGPAFGQSSETVDAR
+48 AGVLFFLGDTAIGQSSETVGTR
-63 LRYQNEEGERV
+63 LRVQNEEGERL
-74 PVEGVMLS
+74 PVEGVALS
-82 VTTLE
+82 VTTLDGE
-87 GSEIGSGVT
+87 DIGSGT
-96 DADGVFSVPVPQPAV
+96 TGADGVFEVPVPGPAV
-111 YLVSIDAGT
+111 YLVTIDPST
-120 LPAGIRLREPE
+120 LPAGIELREPD
-131 RVTVEVEVLEG
+131 RATAEVEVLEG
-142 RAGRAIF
+142 RAARAIF
-149 SLISGEVTV
+149 ALVSGDVM
-158 VEEGGGISL
+158 VEQETGGITL

-188 IGLSLVFGT
+188 IGLSMVFGT

-206 EMVTWGMLSAY
+206 EMVTGGMLSAY
-217 FFNFYGLAG
+217 FFNYYGLAG
-226 MFGFMAGWWP
+226 AIGFMAGWWP
-236 PFGQGMNLVLAA
+236 PFGQGMNLIFAA
-248 VMAVMIGGVTGYLM
+248 MMAVIVGAIGGFLM

-267 RPLRTRGVSLI
+267 RPLRSRGVSLI
-278 AQMVVTIGLAILAR
+278 AQMVVTIGLSILAR
-292 YIFLFIFGG
+292 YVFLFIFGG

-326 LITVVLSVLIL
+326 LITVILSVLIL
-337 IGVGSFLQRTQTGK
+337 IGVGLFLQRTQTGK

-370 QRVIKI
+370 QKVIRI
-376 VWIGAGSLAALG
+376 VWIGAGGLAALG
-388 GVFIGLAE
+388 GVFIGLAD

-461 VRPQGI
+461 VRPQGL
-467 LGRRERFG
+467 LGKRERFG

>member
-1 MMTFGRNREAALV
+1 MLQRDSVRRFGKV
-14 KGLDT
+14 KGFPL
-19 FFVKSLIGR
+19 
-28 DARGRLG
+28 RL
-35 AGILL
+35 ALTTL
-40 LMGMMILW
+40 LMVGTALLM
-48 AGPAFGQSSETVDAR
+48 ASPALGQSSETVGTR
-63 LRYQNEEGERV
+63 LRFQNEEGERV

-82 VTTLE
+82 VATLE
-87 GSEIGSGVT
+87 GSAIGSGVT
-96 DADGVFSVPVPQPAV
+96 DAEGVFSTPVPGPAV
-111 YLVSIDAGT
+111 YTVTIDVAT
-120 LPAGIRLREPE
+120 LPPEIRLREAD
-131 RVTVEVEVLEG
+131 RTTVEVEVLEG
-142 RAGRAIF
+142 RDGRAIF
-149 SLISGEVTV
+149 SLISGEGTMVQESGGVT
-158 VEEGGGISL
+158 L

-206 EMVTWGMLSAY
+206 EMVTWGMLTAY

-226 MFGFMAGWWP
+226 AFGFMAGWWP
-236 PFGQGMNLVLAA
+236 PLGDGVNLILAA
-248 VMAVMIGGVTGYLM
+248 VIAVVIGGATGYLM
-262 DRWIF
+262 DRWVF
-267 RPLRTRGVSLI
+267 RPLRARGVSLI
-278 AQMVVTIGLAILAR
+278 AQMVVTIGLSILAR
-292 YIFLFIFGG
+292 YIFLFIFEG

-306 RDYSAQSALQI
+306 KDYSAQSALQI

-337 IGVGSFLQRTQTGK
+337 LGVGLFLQRTQTGK

-363 ESSGIDV
+363 ESSGINV
-370 QRVIKI
+370 QRVIRI
-376 VWIGAGSLAALG
+376 VWIGAGALAGLG

-461 VRPQGI
+461 VRPQGL